1 MILHYLKSFL
11 ISIKK
16 NRFFYAIN
24 LTGFLAGFLLL
35 TIIVTFVY
43 QEFSF
48 DRFHKDGKNIY
59 RIHSGGYGVTPLCFG
74 EKLKNQLPEMTGLVR
89 FNGSDLT
96 AISNGVEVKIGK
108 TFYTDAELFQIFSF
122 RLISGNEATVL
133 KDPFAIV
140 INKSTALKLF
150 GKPTPMGETITDK
163 KGLTYTI
170 TGIMEDIP
178 YNSHIQA
185 NAIISLETLRHN
197 GDESTFNCG
206 NWNNLTFVRLTND
219 ANVKDFET
227 KINMILADSRMGT
240 SEGKFVLKLEP
251 LEDVYFDSENN
262 KFDGCPHGNLQMVLL
277 YLAISILILFIVIV
291 NYINLS
297 TAISSSRMKE
307 ISIRKVNGAD
317 RKHIIGQ
324 ILLESIGIAVL
335 SYFIA
340 LLIIGL
346 LLPQLSSLLNLPV
359 STTFDRS
366 TLYIW
371 YFAGILL
378 IGIVTGLFPGIF
390 LSRINE
396 IKALKDETVFNSRGI
411 QRKLL
416 LVFQLTIVVV
426 MLNTTFVIRKQIGY
440 FLEKDPGFR
449 MDNVIVSELDP
460 LLEEK
465 YELLKNNLLKNPGV
479 ESVAFSNGTMGES
492 YSKSPQT
499 LGDVSKICNMY
510 SIDSEY
516 IAFYGLKM
524 KYGRGFSPDLKTD
537 ANCCIVN
544 EETCKTFGIE
554 NLVGQ
559 MLGKRE
565 VIGVVNNFNFASLH
579 NRIEPLVMKYGPGKI
594 VQIRISA
601 QNQPETISSI
611 LNTFKSIS
619 SGFDSNY
626 TFLENRIKKL
636 YKPELDLKDS
646 FEVYSFITF
655 VIALLGLFGL
665 TLFLLK
671 KKTKEMSIR
680 KLHGATLAD
689 TFRLLSK
696 EQIFIAIISNLIGF
710 PMSLYTMNQWLVNF
724 QYKVDIGYFIFL
736 ETFLITIVFTL
747 LAVSFLIIKTHRMN
761 LVKTL
766 KRE

>member
-1 MILHYLKSFL
+1 MILHYLKSFW

-48 DRFHKDGKNIY
+48 DQFHRNGKNIY

-89 FNGSDLT
+89 FTGTDIT

-122 RLISGNEATVL
+122 GLISGDAATVL
-133 KDPFAIV
+133 KDPFTIV
-140 INKSTALKLF
+140 INQSTALKLF
-150 GKPTPMGETITDK
+150 GKPSPMGETITDK
-163 KGLTYTI
+163 KGSTYTV

-185 NAIISLETLRHN
+185 NAIISIETLRHN

-206 NWNNLTFVRLTND
+206 NWNNLTFVRLTEN

-227 KINMILADSRMGT
+227 KINTILADSRMGT

-251 LEDVYFDSENN
+251 LKDVYFDSENN
-262 KFDGCPHGNLQMVLL
+262 KFDGCPHGNLQTVLL
-277 YLAISILILFIVIV
+277 YLAISILILFIVMI

-297 TAISSSRMKE
+297 TAISGSRMKE

-317 RKHIIGQ
+317 RNHIIGQ
-324 ILLESIGIAVL
+324 ILFESIGIAIV

-340 LLIIGL
+340 LLFIGL
-346 LLPQLSSLLNLPV
+346 LLPQLSSLLNLSV
-359 STTFDRS
+359 SATLNRS
-366 TLYIW
+366 SLYFW
-371 YFAGILL
+371 YFTGILL
-378 IGIVTGLFPGIF
+378 IGLVIGLIPGIF

-416 LVFQLTIVVV
+416 LVFQLVIVVV
-426 MLNTTFVIRKQIGY
+426 MLNATFVVRKQISY
-440 FLEKDPGFR
+440 FFEKDLGFR
-449 MDNVIVSELDP
+449 VDNVIVSELDP
-460 LLEEK
+460 LLESK
-465 YELLKNNLLKNPGV
+465 YELLKISLLKIPGIQ
-479 ESVAFSNGTMGES
+479 SVAFSNGTMGES

-516 IAFYGLKM
+516 IPFYNLKL

-537 ANCCIVN
+537 ANCCVVN
-544 EETCKTFGIE
+544 EETCKTFGVE

-559 MLGKRE
+559 ILGKRE
-565 VIGVVNNFNFASLH
+565 VIGVVYNFNFASLH
-579 NRIEPLVMKYGPGKI
+579 NKIEPLVMKYGPGKI
-594 VQIRISA
+594 VQIRISM
-601 QNQPETISSI
+601 QNQPEAISSI
-611 LNTFKSIS
+611 LNTYKNIS
-619 SGFDSNY
+619 PGFDSNY
-626 TFLENRIKKL
+626 SFLGDRIKKL
-636 YKPELDLKDS
+636 YKPELDLKAS

-680 KLHGATLAD
+680 KLHGATLTD
-689 TFRLLSK
+689 TFKLLSK
-696 EQIFIAIISNLIGF
+696 EQIVIAIVSNLIGL
-710 PMSLYTMNQWLVNF
+710 PLSLYTMNQWLVNF
-724 QYKVDIGYFIFL
+724 QYKVDISYFIFL
-736 ETFLITIVFTL
+736 KTFLITIIFTL
-747 LAVSFLIIKTHRMN
+747 LAVSFLILKTHKMN